1 MSREFN
7 PYDLL
12 IGFGFGIAI
21 CMLVLR
27 LSGAID
33 AEVSFW
39 GQVILVP
46 TMGLAIARQ
55 VRQSALAKA
64 GDKVARGEM
73 R

>member
-1 MSREFN
+1 MSWEFN

-27 LSGAID
+27 LSGVINTD
-33 AEVSFW
+33 VSFW

-46 TMGLAIARQ
+46 TVGLAVARQ
-55 VRQSALAKA
+55 VRQAALTKA
-64 GDKVARGEM
+64 GDKAARGEM